1 MKQFMKRLFPR
12 TLWDKETIAL
22 WGCAFL
28 QFILFDIIWCLQTTF
43 TSFSEVEVY
52 VNTIFAALLLILPF
66 MLTGKKWVEYIMLFA
81 LDGLLISNLMYSRT
95 YNSAIPLESYLLAGN
110 LSDFTASVVDSM
122 RLIDILLPLST
133 IICILLLGKKKR
145 TYSDV
150 PRAQGYAALRKN
162 NSNYGLRLIQYT
174 CTTLAVFVFSAIL
187 IFAKG
192 GPEKAFSQLDSANMY
207 TCKVPMYTV
216 FGNLINEATQQKA
229 VFTAKTKQEI
239 DNWMKQQP
247 SYQPLS
253 DSIDQKKT
261 LVVIFC
267 ESLESWVINR
277 KVEGKEITP
286 NLNRYIADNHTLY
299 APHVLTQVKGGRSI
313 DGQLLVST
321 GLLPLMSGCYAMQ
334 FPYTHYPSLAKAM
347 KEEHPDMSSY
357 LMTVDKP
364 ITWNQSVVAEDFGI
378 KQMFF
383 NDSWVNNEKVGSRKK
398 LGDVSFMK
406 QIVAKLKKGEI
417 FKAGKSNYLQIVTYS
432 GHNPFILPDNLKR
445 IHFKENYP
453 EKMRDYMTMAN
464 YTDHGLGILLDYLKS
479 RPDYKDMMIVMIGDH
494 EGLAADR
501 KPICASPAAKGI
513 VSDKQFT
520 PFIVLNAPVGGR
532 YNKVMGQVD
541 QYPTIL
547 NLLHLDH
554 YAWKGMGQ
562 SILDPRKYPAAVGSD
577 GMNVETSGKVPEKE
591 IKRLTEAHR
600 ISDLLIRYD
609 KIVKQ

>member
-1 MKQFMKRLFPR
+1 MKRLFPQ
-12 TLWDKETIAL
+12 TLWNRDTTTL
-22 WGCAFL
+22 WGCTIL

-52 VNTIFAALLLILPF
+52 INTTFAALLLMLPF
-66 MLTGKKWVEYIMLFA
+66 MLTDKKGMQYLVLFI

-110 LSDFTASVVDSM
+110 LSDFTASVIDSM
-122 RLIDILLPLST
+122 RLIDLLLPLST
-133 IICILLLGKKKR
+133 IASILFLRKR
-145 TYSDV
+145 KRVHSDV
-150 PRAQGYAALRKN
+150 PRAQGYAALRTPH
-162 NSNYGLRLIQYT
+162 SNYGLRLKQYT
-174 CTTLAVFVFSAIL
+174 GTTLAAFILSAIL
-187 IFAKG
+187 IFVKG
-192 GPEKAFSQLDSANMY
+192 GPEKAFAQLNSANMY
-207 TCKVPMYTV
+207 TCKVPMYTI

-229 VFTAKTKQEI
+229 VFTAKTRAEI
-239 DNWMKQQP
+239 DAWKKQQP
-247 SYQPLS
+247 AYRPLP
-253 DSIDQKKT
+253 DSIAKKNT

-267 ESLESWVINR
+267 ESLESWVINK

-286 NLNRYIADNHTLY
+286 NLNRAIADSLSLY
-299 APHVLTQVKGGRSI
+299 APYVLTQVKGGRSI

-383 NDSWVNNEKVGSRKK
+383 NDAWINNEKVGSRKK

-406 QIVAKLKKGEI
+406 QIVAKLKKGDIMKE
-417 FKAGKSNYLQIVTYS
+417 GKSNYLQIVTYS

-445 IHFKENYP
+445 IHFKGNYP

-464 YTDHGLGILLDYLKS
+464 YTDHGLGILLNYLKS
-479 RPDYKDMMIVMIGDH
+479 RPDYKNMMIVLIGDH

-501 KPICASPAAKGI
+501 KSICASPAAKGI
-513 VSDKQFT
+513 VSNKQFT

-591 IKRLTEAHR
+591 IKRLTEAHH

-609 KIVKQ
+609 KIVKH

>member
-1 MKQFMKRLFPR
+1 MKRLFPR
-12 TLWDKETIAL
+12 TLWNRETIIL

-43 TSFSEVEVY
+43 TSFSILEVY
-52 VNTIFAALLLILPF
+52 VNSILMSLLFILPF
-66 MLTGKKWVEYIMLFA
+66 MLTGKKWVQYIVLFV

-122 RLIDILLPLST
+122 RLIDLLLPLST
-133 IICILLLGKKKR
+133 IACILLLGKKRK
-145 TYSDV
+145 TIN
-150 PRAQGYAALRKN
+150 AQGYAALHTPK
-162 NSNYGLRLIQYT
+162 SLYGLRLKQYLG
-174 CTTLAVFVFSAIL
+174 TTLAMFCISAL
-187 IFAKG
+187 QVLLHG
-192 GPEKAFSQLDSANMY
+192 GWQNSFQRLQNANYY
-207 TCKVPMYTV
+207 TCAVPMYTI
-216 FGNLINEATQQKA
+216 FGNLVHEGMQTQSP
-229 VFTAKTKQEI
+229 FTTKMKSEI
-239 DNWMKQQP
+239 AAWQKQQP
-247 SYQPLS
+247 QYLPLS
-253 DSIDQKKT
+253 DSIAKRKT
-261 LVVIFC
+261 LVIVFC

-286 NLNRYIADNHTLY
+286 NLNRALADSHSLY
-299 APHVLTQVKGGRSI
+299 APYVLTQVKGGRSI

-321 GLLPLMSGCYAMQ
+321 GLLPLMNGCYAMQ
-334 FPYTHYPSLAKAM
+334 FPTTQYPSLAKAL

-364 ITWNQSVVAEDFGI
+364 ITWNQEIVAHDFGI
-378 KQMFF
+378 DTLFC
-383 NDSWVNNEKVGSRKK
+383 NDSWINDEKVGSRKK

-406 QIVAKLKKGEI
+406 QIVAKLKQGAIMKE
-417 FKAGKSNYLQIVTYS
+417 GKSNYLQIVTYS

-445 IHFKENYP
+445 INFKGDYP

-464 YTDHGLGILLDYLKS
+464 YTDHGLGILLSYLKS
-479 RPDYKDMMIVMIGDH
+479 RPDYKDMMIVLIGDH

-520 PFIVLNAPVGGR
+520 PFIVLNAPVGGI

-547 NLLHLDH
+547 NLLQLDH
-554 YAWKGMGQ
+554 YVWKGMGQ
-562 SILDPRKYPAAVGSD
+562 SILDPHKYPAAVGSD
-577 GMNVETSGKVPEKE
+577 NMNVETSGKVPEQE

-609 KIVKQ
+609 KIIKNKRQ